1 MFIISIVILVIF
13 SLSIFYLFNRFV
25 LELKTNFLFL
35 LPPAVLFIAG
45 VYIRIPIIY
54 FIQYKLG
61 SFIQDDLVFKKY
73 PLWIAIT
80 LLLMAPV
87 IEEFL
92 KGIWIIPFGKLRKK
106 LFNSPVS
113 VLEFGAVSGIGFGTM
128 EAIWLAIRV
137 KNLLYSFHSF
147 YWLGFIGERIGVI
160 LGHSMLTTILLYNVY
175 LFYSK
180 KGNIKSGWSIGY
192 LITILMH
199 TFINSALIWYYLRDS
214 GWYMLTLGRVQL
226 FIAITALFLYWGH
239 IYNFIV
245 RKEKE
250 RLH

>member
-1 MFIISIVILVIF
+1 MFVISIVIIVIL
-13 SLSIFYLFNRFV
+13 SLSFFYLFNRFF

-45 VYIRIPIIY
+45 VYIRKPVIY

-61 SFIQDDLVFKKY
+61 SGIQDDLVFKKY
-73 PLWIAIT
+73 PLWIAVT

-92 KGIWIIPFGKLRKK
+92 KGIWLFPFGKLRKK

-128 EAIWLAIRV
+128 EAIWLAVRA
-137 KNLLYSFHSF
+137 KDLLSAFHSF
-147 YWLGFIGERIGVI
+147 YWLGFIGERFGVI
-160 LGHSMLTTILLYNVY
+160 LGHSILTTILLFNVY
-175 LFYSK
+175 LFYNK
-180 KGNIKSGWSIGY
+180 KWNIKLGWSIGY
-192 LITILMH
+192 LTTILLH
-199 TFINSALIWYYLRDS
+199 AFINSALIWYYLRDS
-214 GWYMLTLGRVQL
+214 GWYMLSLGRFQL
-226 FIAITALFLYWGH
+226 FLAVTALFLYWGH
-239 IYNFIV
+239 IYNFIA

-250 RLH
+250 KFH